1 MVDIAR
7 DPVILMYSIQIMLGF
22 GAWVFFCLA
31 LFAIKWKMENKR

>member
-1 MVDIAR
+1 MVDIMG
-7 DPVILMYSIQIMLGF
+7 DPVMLISIQFMLGF